1 MTRDL
6 TMVKVTG
13 PLVRYVDGFIST
25 LEGDGY
31 LRDSVCHHVELLAHV
46 SRWLN
51 AQELDAIDF
60 TSMRVD
66 EFLRARSAE
75 GYARLLTGKGVAPLL
90 GYLRASGV
98 IPGVLATPDSAVDEL
113 LVSFREYLTQE
124 RGLARSTARDYARVA
139 RRFVD
144 DLAITRLENLSV
156 AQVLRFVA
164 DECRHHVPGPV
175 VTGLRAFLRYCY
187 LRGLTL
193 SNLANAIP
201 AVADVG
207 QSLAK
212 SVEPGDVRRLLE
224 SCDRTTASGS
234 RNFAILSVLARLGLR
249 AREVAA
255 MELTDIDWRRGELMV
270 RGKGPRLDALPLPV
284 DVGEA
289 LADWLSTGR
298 PTCTH
303 RHVFC
308 RLVAPLGPLT
318 SAGVSGAVAATCRRA
333 RVPVTRAHALRHSA
347 ARHLLRS
354 DSNLSEIAQ
363 VLRHEDVATTSVYAK
378 ADHATLIRAAQP
390 WPSGLTPSASAPL
403 ASLVSPS

>member
-1 MTRDL
+1 MRDL
-6 TMVKVTG
+6 AKVKVTG
-13 PLVRYVDGFIST
+13 PLARYVDGFVAT

-31 LRDSVCHHVELLAHV
+31 RRDSVCHHVELLAHV
-46 SRWLN
+46 SHWL
-51 AQELDAIDF
+51 EEHKLGAIDF
-60 TSMRVD
+60 TSTSVD
-66 EFLRARSAE
+66 EFLRARE
-75 GYARLLTGKGVAPLL
+75 TQGYARLLTDKGVAPLL
-90 GYLRASGV
+90 SYLRASGV
-98 IPGVLATPDSAVDEL
+98 IPGVLATPDSAVDRL

-144 DLAITRLENLSV
+144 DDPVGWLDQLSV
-156 AQVLRFVA
+156 AQVLGFVT
-164 DECRHHVPGPV
+164 DECHRHVSGPV

-187 LRGLTL
+187 LRELTAN
-193 SNLANAIP
+193 NLANAIP

-212 SVEPGDVRRLLE
+212 SVPPGDVRRLLE

-255 MELTDIDWRRGELMV
+255 MELTDIDWRRGELTV
-270 RGKGPRLDALPLPV
+270 RGKGPRVDRLPLPV

-289 LADWLSTGR
+289 LADWLASNR

-303 RHVFC
+303 RRVFC
-308 RLVAPLGPLT
+308 RLLAPLDPLS
-318 SAGVSGAVAATCRRA
+318 SAGVSAVVATTCRRA
-333 RVPVTRAHALRHSA
+333 QVPVTRAHALRHSA

-354 DSNLSEIAQ
+354 GSNLSEIAQ

-390 WPSGLTPSASAPL
+390 WPSASAPL